1 MTFAVIKKQLTELI
15 DDRKSFVSK
24 DAEHDE
30 IYLKDIEALE
40 NAINILDYHKS
51 LKRNFENL
59 VQQFANEQQ
68 ATVTESCPHCD
79 TEVTVKWLPSEDG
92 HSIFCPKCGKRIMLC
107 SECPARDGDMECDWL
122 EKEPPCCSW
131 DSIEEDNND
140 G

>member
-1 MTFAVIKKQLTELI
+1 MTIDLIKKQLIELI

-30 IYLKDIEALE
+30 IYLKDIKALE
-40 NAINILDYHKS
+40 LVLNGLDYHKS
-51 LKRNFENL
+51 LKKSFENL
-59 VQQFANEQQ
+59 VQQLVSEQQ
-68 ATVTESCPHCD
+68 ATVTECCPHCD

-92 HSIFCPKCGKRIMLC
+92 HSIYCPKCGKRIMLC

-131 DSIEEDNND
+131 DNIEGKEN

>member
-40 NAINILDYHKS
+40 SAINILDYHKS
-51 LKRNFENL
+51 LKKSFEDL
-59 VQQFANEQQ
+59 VQQFADEQQ
-68 ATVTESCPHCD
+68 ATVTECCPHCD
-79 TEVTVKWLPSEDG
+79 TEVSVKWLPSEDG
-92 HSIFCPKCGKRIMLC
+92 HSIYCPKCGKRIMLC
-107 SECPARDGDMECDWL
+107 SECPAIDDEFTCDWT
-122 EKEPPCCSW
+122 EDKTPCCAW
-131 DSIEEDNND
+131 DYIEGKKN

>member
-1 MTFAVIKKQLTELI
+1 MTNDMIKKQRGELI
-15 DDRKSFVSK
+15 DDRKSFVTK

-51 LKRNFENL
+51 LKRSFENL
-59 VQQFANEQQ
+59 VQQLVSEQQ

-79 TEVTVKWLPSEDG
+79 TEVSVKWNIFKDG

-122 EKEPPCCSW
+122 EKKPPCCSW
-131 DSIEEDNND
+131 DNIEDKEN